1 MRSSQN
7 QTVYVGKKAVKTT
20 YRYIL
25 YHIYTL
31 LRRTASSYFT
41 SSYKHQ
47 LSIVNYQLILCVVF
61 LGGWMSASAQ
71 NCTMACQGSLGVSVG
86 NNCAVVITPEMLLTS
101 PAACLGAKKVT
112 LASKG
117 GSFEGNT
124 VTLPYLN
131 QLIFATVTDL
141 ATGNSCTS
149 TLYVEDRTPPQLV
162 LKDITVPCTVTD
174 FRPQNPLIGYPT
186 VTDNCDTNTE
196 IAYVDEITTPNCAN
210 SPNIKIITRYWT
222 AIDRFFNKSIWSQ
235 KIFVQKEALAN
246 ILFPENAVIS
256 CETSNPN
263 TNPDPQNGN
272 IGAGRPTINGISL
285 NETPTN
291 GCGFVALYTD
301 QRFDACGGGYYLVR
315 TWTVL
320 DGCTNSI
327 QKKDQFIR
335 ISDLVGPKITCPT
348 NVTVTADALGCAA
361 SVTLPIAAVSDNC
374 SGVASVGIK
383 SPFGN
388 LTTNGGTID
397 KVPIGKHTF
406 IYTATDKCGN
416 ETTCSVAVTVRDDL
430 SPVAIC
436 SDKKIISLTRNG
448 TATVVAKTFD
458 AGSSDNCAIDRIEC
472 KRLDKPSALLGAF
485 VVFDCQDLGKIIMV
499 LMRVYDLSGNYNDCV
514 TDVEVRDRFIPEITC
529 PTNVTIDCEADY
541 SDLTKFGTPTV
552 VENCT
557 FTLTST
563 DSIAKTQCGEAQ
575 IFRRFKAIDKS
586 GQQATCTQTVSVVN
600 QNPFSTNDIKWASDF
615 ITSECITA
623 FHPDSIPKPYN
634 RPILTAKKCA
644 NLSVTYLD
652 KVFTDVKPSACLR
665 ILRTWTVIDWCQYT
679 TSDPQKRGFW
689 EKTQL
694 IEVRDNQPPVVM
706 SCPKSTE
713 TTIRATDCV
722 RADVKMTTNFV
733 AKDCS
738 NDIKYSFSIDYN
750 SDGSVDV
757 KKPTADASGQ
767 YPMGKHLIQYFAED
781 ACGNIASCQTTIT
794 VKDDQK
800 PTALCKNAFTLALAG
815 TQNNGKVIAK
825 AKDFDNGSTDNCTLA
840 PALTFKINKDTF
852 TCADIGKQTIML
864 TVTDAVGNAGTCQTL
879 LEITDPQALCVNI
892 SPTASISGTITM
904 ENGKLMD
911 NCTVIATSV
920 SGNISTVTNALG
932 EYKFNNLPRGSFYTI
947 KPYLNAKPLNG
958 VSTFDLVL
966 ISKYIL
972 GIEDFDTPYKIIA
985 ADVTKNGRVSVQD
998 MVELRKMILRIQTDF
1013 TSNTSWRFVDNQ
1025 YAFPDPANPL
1035 ASDFP
1040 ESVIIS
1046 SLQRDRVADFMAVK
1060 IGDVNGN
1067 ANPKTALIATEVRG
1081 NAPQIVIEAMDK
1093 DFFAGE
1099 IIRVP
1104 MSFSQAQ
1111 QLLGLQFTLQYSTEK
1126 LEWIGVNNEKFT
1138 RINNQFVTNK
1148 IADGFITGS
1157 WFTPFSGDFQPNEM
1171 AMEWIFKVKKEGK
1184 LRDALHFSSIFTNAE
1199 AYTEKGE
1206 YVLNL
1211 HIKNAASTQKGLEIH
1226 QNEPNPFSESTQLR
1240 IFNSEKEQ
1248 IIHFSVSDITGKL
1261 LIDKEVMFHEGD
1273 NYITINRAELG
1284 AEMGV
1289 FIAYIKTK
1297 NNIWASKMVLLNL

>member
-7 QTVYVGKKAVKTT
+7 QTVYVGKKDVKTI
-20 YRYIL
+20 YRDIL
-25 YHIYTL
+25 FIIYTSL
-31 LRRTASSYFT
+31 LGRMT
-41 SSYKHQ
+41 SGNFALFYHCK
-47 LSIVNYQLILCVVF
+47 LSIANWLLLVVF
-61 LGGWMSASAQ
+61 FGGWMNASAQ

-86 NNCAVVITPEMLLTS
+86 NSCTAVITPEMLLTS

-117 GSFEGNT
+117 GAFEGNT

-141 ATGNSCTS
+141 TTGNSCST

-186 VTDNCDTNTE
+186 VTDNCDTNTA
-196 IAYVDEITTPNCAN
+196 INYVDEIAPQNCAT
-210 SPNIKIITRYWT
+210 SPNIKIITRHWT
-222 AIDRFFNKSIWSQ
+222 AIDRFFNKSVWSQ
-235 KIFVQKEALAN
+235 KIFVQKEPLAN
-246 ILFPENAVIS
+246 VIFPESAVIS
-256 CETSNPN
+256 CETPNPN
-263 TNPDPQNGN
+263 TTPDTQNGS
-272 IGAGRPTINGISL
+272 IGAGRPTINGILL

-291 GCGFVALYTD
+291 GCGFVALHTD

-361 SVTLPIAAVSDNC
+361 SVTLPVAAVSDNC
-374 SGVASVGIK
+374 SGIASVSIK

-448 TATVVAKTFD
+448 TATVIAKIFD
-458 AGSSDNCAIDRIEC
+458 AGSSDNCTLDRIEC
-472 KRLDKPSALLGAF
+472 KRLDKTSAPLSAF
-485 VVFDCQDLGKIIMV
+485 VVFDCQDLGKIVMV

-514 TDVEVRDRFIPEITC
+514 TDVEVRDRFTPEITC
-529 PTNVTIDCEADY
+529 PTNITIDCEADY
-541 SDLTKFGTPTV
+541 SDLTKFGTPIV

-563 DSIAKTQCGEAQ
+563 DSIAKKQCGEAQ
-575 IFRRFKAIDKS
+575 IFRRFKVIDKS
-586 GQQATCTQTVSVVN
+586 GQQATCTQTVSVIN
-600 QNPFSTNDIKWASDF
+600 QNPFTTNDITWASDF
-615 ITSECITA
+615 ITSECISA

-634 RPILTAKKCA
+634 RPVLSAKKCA

-652 KVFTDVKPSACLR
+652 KVFTDVKPTACIR

-679 TSDPQKRGFW
+679 TSDPQKRGLW

-694 IEVRDNQPPVVM
+694 IEVRDNQPPVVI
-706 SCPKSTE
+706 SCPKSTA
-713 TTIRATDCV
+713 TTISTTDCM
-722 RADVKMTTNFV
+722 RAEVMMGSNFI

-750 SDGSVDV
+750 SDGSIDV
-757 KKPTADASGQ
+757 KKPTANASGQ
-767 YPMGKHLIQYFAED
+767 YPMGKHFIQYFAED

-794 VKDDQK
+794 VRDEQK
-800 PTALCKNAFTLALAG
+800 PTPICKTAFTLALAG

-825 AKDFDNGSTDNCTLA
+825 AKDFDNGSSDNCTLA

-852 TCADIGKQTIML
+852 TCTDIGKQTLTL
-864 TVTDAVGNAGTCQTL
+864 TVTDAVGNASTCQTSL
-879 LEITDPQALCVNI
+879 DITDPQGLCTNI
-892 SPTASISGTITM
+892 SPIASISGAITM

-911 NCTVIATSV
+911 NSTVIATSV
-920 SGNISTVTNALG
+920 SGNISTTTNATG

-947 KPYLNAKPLNG
+947 KPYLNTKPLNG

-972 GIEDFDTPYKIIA
+972 GIEDFDSPYKIIA
-985 ADVTKNGRVSVQD
+985 ADVTKNGRVTVQD
-998 MVELRKMILRIQTDF
+998 IVELRKTILRIQADF
-1013 TSNTSWRFVDNQ
+1013 TSNTSWRFIDNQ

-1046 SLQRDRVADFMAVK
+1046 SLQRDRVADFVAVK

-1067 ANPKTALIATEVRG
+1067 ASPKTALIAAEVRG
-1081 NAPQIVIEAMDK
+1081 NAPQIVMETVDK
-1093 DFFAGE
+1093 DFFSGE

-1104 MSFSQAQ
+1104 MYFLDAQ
-1111 QLLGLQFTLQYSTEK
+1111 QLLGLQFTLQYNPEH
-1126 LEWIGVNNEKFT
+1126 LEWLGTNNEKFT
-1138 RINNQFVTNK
+1138 QINHQFVTNK
-1148 IADGFITGS
+1148 ITDGFITAN
-1157 WFTPFSGDFQPNEM
+1157 WYTPRAGNFQPNEV
-1171 AMEWIFKVKKEGK
+1171 AMEWLFKVKKDGNV
-1184 LRDALHFSSIFTNAE
+1184 RNALHFSSIFTNAE

-1206 YVLNL
+1206 YALDLRV
-1211 HIKNAASTQKGLEIH
+1211 KTAFSAQKGLKIYPN
-1226 QNEPNPFSESTQLR
+1226 QPNPFIEGTQFR
-1240 IFNSEKEQ
+1240 ISNTEKAQ
-1248 IIHFSVSDITGKL
+1248 NISFSVSDITGKL
-1261 LIDKEVMFHEGD
+1261 WIDKSVMLHEGE
-1273 NYITINRAELG
+1273 NYIPINRNDLG
-1284 AEMGV
+1284 GLEGI
-1289 FIAYIKTK
+1289 FIAHIRTE
-1297 NNIWASKMVLLNL
+1297 NNTWARKIVLLGL